1 MSTPQI
7 IYNNILNSRN
17 FSGSV
22 SPDVQEYHKSI
33 INVFLNY
40 QSGSST
46 VNLWNKLDFFY
57 FFDTDNESLRFI
69 NWVDPNTPTASIQN
83 DNFPPS
89 YNYSYLGPAQ
99 DQIAKWWDG
108 KTTPIGNKSSS
119 FNDGTL
125 TYAWS
130 ASTAQPV
137 ERVRASGSIG
147 GDIKQF
153 VLIGNVPTNGTGS
166 LPDTYVSTLTQTF
179 THYPFTSSYSYQY
192 QVRNGYLRTV
202 SGTSSFSL
210 LGNTN
215 QVTFG
220 NIPGDTNTY
229 NGIYNNQLNLA
240 KTQYSSISVK
250 VLQNPLRH
258 EITITFP
265 PNPFIPTPSTPLVT
279 SVVEAYDTFNSR
291 TAFPFRYSYI
301 NLFNPRIF
309 TNPLE
314 SSGINYYA
322 NLLQNWI
329 LNNNYLDGKVG
340 NFQRYPNYYQ
350 VLSLNNGSYFNTNV
364 NIKQKSDRKYQLN
377 DGFIGFLKMGPCGGV
392 TLNPSGYT
400 TQSGS
405 LYVGV
410 AESENSNNSLAVKI
424 NKQYFPNATGP
435 DATNFNTGFQAG
447 LGRSITSSYK
457 EIDYVWRAYTGSN
470 PFPYSSSA
478 LGNQDFPRQ
487 DVTASNA
494 SSRAGRP
501 GLYIAQRYTS
511 SIATA
516 NIKQYFNNLEAA
528 TTSLGTDTGSI
539 PDGNFYLN
547 GVSSPTYVDENYVN
561 ASNIQFIT
569 KSLANI
575 TSVSSGSFFGTTS
588 YTSSA
593 LISNIIGQSTNVL
606 TYTTGAYDPQTGL
619 GVDYAQFSSIPSS
632 TTLNQ
637 DFYIAFSIENQNISL
652 PNTGD
657 LIHIGYSDNQIGYVT
672 VTQKITDPD
681 SNFISYYVYG
691 TATKTTGSGI
701 NSGNNTIVRFYEGN
715 YINVGSTFNS
725 RSRQT
730 LYSTVISGSGLY
742 TTSSTMNNSFLLG
755 PNSSQVINYPFNG
768 TNGFPTQSISITSLS
783 EIGLVISSSVPI
795 FDAAGPGTGGWQLAF
810 PFGNQT
816 YTGSEFGTTY
826 FTRFTGSY
834 VTSSNELE
842 TIFITDNIGNV
853 VYDNNTFLSNG
864 SYTLAEP
871 SVSGS
876 AFNFQYSGSTQIS
889 LLSGLSTSNLFKIT
903 VLNPEYESSYFTPS
917 GQDIKQYDRQSE
929 QFILAFAGGGINS
942 TNLKFLY
949 KQLYDLIF
957 ARSVY
962 KQSFLPAVNFEPF
975 TIGSGYTSGYLY
987 YTSYEAVQ
995 NLYPQSVEV
1004 PSYVP
1009 LTKDSR
1015 TTWNAV
1021 TDIQSDFVGNVNY
1034 YGTTLINPFNI

>member
-1 MSTPQI
+1 MSTSQI
-7 IYNNILNSRN
+7 IYNNILNSTN

-46 VNLWNKLDFFY
+46 VNLWDKLDFFY

-83 DNFPPS
+83 DNFPLS

-108 KTTPIGNKSSS
+108 KTTPIGNKNSS

-137 ERVRASGSIG
+137 ERADASGSIG
-147 GDIKQF
+147 GGIKQF
-153 VLIGNVPTNGTGS
+153 VLTGNVPTNGTGS
-166 LPDTYVSTLTQTF
+166 LPDTYVNTLTQTF
-179 THYPFTSSYSYQY
+179 TYYPFTSSYSYQY
-192 QVRNGYLRTV
+192 GVNNGYII
-202 SGTSSFSL
+202 SGSFSFYL
-210 LGNTN
+210 QN
-215 QVTFG
+215 QVAFS
-220 NIPGDTNTY
+220 NITNDTSTY
-229 NGIYNNQLNLA
+229 NGVYNFRSSSFNNP
-240 KTQYSSISVK
+240 YSGISVQ

-258 EITITFP
+258 QITITAPQYP
-265 PNPFIPTPSTPLVT
+265 PSRNPIVT
-279 SVVEAYDTFNSR
+279 SLVNSLDTFNSR
-291 TAFPFRYSYI
+291 TQFPFVDSYVS
-301 NLFNPRIF
+301 LFNSRLF
-309 TNPLE
+309 GTFN
-314 SSGINYYA
+314 SNYYT
-322 NLLQNWI
+322 NLLQDWI
-329 LNNNYLDGKVG
+329 LNNNYLIGKVG
-340 NFQRYPNYYQ
+340 AFQRYPNYYQ

-377 DGFIGFLKMGPCGGV
+377 DGFIGFLKMGPGGGV
-392 TLNPSGYT
+392 TFNTSYNT

-410 AESENSNNSLAVKI
+410 IESENSNNSLAVKV
-424 NKQYFPNATGP
+424 NKQYFQNATGSN
-435 DATNFNTGFQAG
+435 ATDFNTGFQAG

-457 EIDYVWRAYTGSN
+457 EIDYVWKAYTGSN

-478 LGNQDFPRQ
+478 LGNQDIPSSE
-487 DVTASNA
+487 VTASNA

-511 SIATA
+511 SIVTA
-516 NIKQYFNNLEAA
+516 NIKQYFNNLEAV
-528 TTSLGTDTGSI
+528 TTTLGIDTGSI

-575 TSVSSGSFFGTTS
+575 TSVNSGSFFGTAT

-606 TYTTGAYDPQTGL
+606 TYTTGAYDPQTGF
-619 GVDYAQFSSIPSS
+619 GVDYAQFSNIPSS

-637 DFYIAFSIENQNISL
+637 DFYIGFSIENQFLDL

-657 LIHIGYSDNQIGYVT
+657 LIHIGYDDNQIGYVT
-672 VTQKITDPD
+672 VVQKVTDSE

-701 NSGNNTIVRFYEGN
+701 NSGNSTIVRFYEGN

-768 TNGFPTQSISITSLS
+768 INGFPTQSISITSGS

-795 FDAAGPGTGGWQLAF
+795 FDTAGPGVGWQLAF

-816 YTGSEFGTTY
+816 YTGPEFGTTY

-903 VLNPEYESSYFTPS
+903 ILNPEYESSYFTPD
-917 GQDIKQYDRQSE
+917 GQDLKQYDKQSE

-962 KQSFLPAVNFEPF
+962 KQSFIPIINFEPF
-975 TIGSGYTSGYLY
+975 VLGADGYLY
-987 YTSYEAVQ
+987 YTSYQAIQ
-995 NLYPQSVEV
+995 NIYPQPVNV
-1004 PSYVP
+1004 PPYIP
-1009 LTKDSR
+1009 NTKDAK

-1021 TDIQSDFVGNVNY
+1021 TDVQSNFVGIVNL